1 MDKKYSNKNDI
12 LIQKLNP
19 VFYYSTVSTFNCKI
33 NSLLS
38 PHTWSAK
45 IEMLSHYFLLIT
57 CVRVFGCDIIYMY
70 LSMYMHWYICFLL
83 YAYLFFFNSVLVKV
97 YRDAN
102 VHSNVL
108 LAYSCNMNV
117 KKLNIKYNTVEH
129 WNKYSIKQLVDKL
142 LYLRAKS
149 FNK

>member
-1 MDKKYSNKNDI
+1 M
-12 LIQKLNP
+12 
-19 VFYYSTVSTFNCKI
+19 FYYSFVSTFNYKI

-38 PHTWSAK
+38 LHTWSAK
-45 IEMLSHYFLLIT
+45 IQMLSHYFLLIT
-57 CVRVFGCDIIYMY
+57 CVRVFRVWYYIYMY

-108 LAYSCNMNV
+108 LAYPCNMNV
-117 KKLNIKYNTVEH
+117 KKLNVKYNTMEH
-129 WNKYSIKQLVDKL
+129 WNRYSIKHFVDKL
-142 LYLRAKS
+142 QYLRAKRI
-149 FNK
+149 NK